1 MDPLTVAF
9 DVGAL
14 HGHRT
19 GVGTAVEHV
28 VQHLQHRD
36 DVALMP
42 YLVSFRAR
50 PVPPQRRLPIPAA
63 LAVRAWART
72 DRPRADR
79 WLRGAQ
85 LVHGPNYVV
94 PPSTLPTVVTVYDC
108 WSIANPGLAPPAVR
122 RAGAVLR
129 RAVARGAW
137 VHVSSH
143 ATAAQASALLGT
155 DRITVVHLGPP
166 DPPPAPASSAGIPDP
181 FTAALAGRPYIVCI
195 GTVERRK
202 DVPSLVSAF
211 GLIADRFTDLQL
223 VIVGA
228 PGDDSSRVARAI
240 EELAPPI
247 RPRVLAAGAVDAS
260 TKAALL
266 EGAVALAYPSLDEGF
281 GFPILEAQQAGVAV
295 IARAAGSIPEVGGE
309 GVHLTASHSVD
320 DLAHA
325 LSHLL
330 TDDRH
335 RADLVAAGQR
345 NLARFSWSDTADGLV
360 DLYRHAFEE
369 H

>member
-1 MDPLTVAF
+1 MDRLTVAF

-19 GVGTAVEHV
+19 GVGMAVEHV
-28 VQHLQHRD
+28 VQHLGQRP
-36 DVALMP
+36 DVELMP
-42 YLVSFRAR
+42 YLASFRAR

-72 DRPRADR
+72 DLPRADR

-94 PPSTLPTVVTVYDC
+94 PPSALPTVVTVYDC
-108 WSIANPGLAPPAVR
+108 WSIANPGLASPAVR

-143 ATAAQASALLGT
+143 ATADQASALLGT
-155 DRITVVHLGPP
+155 DRIAVVHLGPP
-166 DPPPAPASSAGIPDP
+166 DPAPA
-181 FTAALAGRPYIVCI
+181 TASVTTGEFAATLAGRPYVVSI
-195 GTVERRK
+195 GTLERRK
-202 DVPSLVSAF
+202 DIPSLVSAF
-211 GLIADRFTDLQL
+211 GLLAGRFTDLRL

-240 EELAPPI
+240 ELLAPPE
-247 RPRVLAAGAVDAS
+247 RTRVLVTGAVDAP

-266 EGAVALAYPSLDEGF
+266 QGALALAYPSLDEGF
-281 GFPILEAQQAGVAV
+281 GFPILEAQQANIAV
-295 IARAAGSIPEVGGE
+295 VARAAGSIPEVGGH

-320 DLAHA
+320 DLARA
-325 LSHLL
+325 L
-330 TDDRH
+330 TDLVTDDGR

-360 DLYRHAFEE
+360 DLYRRASEE
-369 H
+369 HS